1 MTGPRRSQAVTLA
14 YGTVG
19 MEIDVPEDATVVRP
33 GHHPAVADEVA
44 AVRAALDRP
53 VGGPPLRD
61 LIPEGARVAISVCDA
76 TRPQPR
82 KPMLAAIAQVLD
94 GIVPPANVVVIIAT
108 GTHGKSSQDQRQE
121 MLGDDVLGRWR
132 VVDHDSR
139 DADSLRAV
147 GVIDGVP
154 VALNRE
160 WLDAD
165 VRITTGFVEP
175 HFFAGFSGGPK
186 MVAPGLAA
194 LETVLEL
201 HSPARIA
208 DPRATFGVLEGNPV
222 HDPVRAIA
230 AATGV
235 TFAVDVLIDGR
246 HRITH
251 AFGGPVLEMHAVA
264 CRTARDVAMRP
275 VPGPFDIVITTN
287 SGYPLDR
294 NLYQAVKGMA
304 AAATVV
310 AEGGTIICAAE
321 CRDGLPEDGNY
332 ARLLRSGTSIATV
345 AEDILG
351 AGRTIPDGWQVQ
363 VQARAQARADV
374 FLRSSLTDDAARSA
388 HLQPIQDI
396 GALMDRLLAQ
406 QPAARVCVL
415 PEGPQT
421 IPFLQASRVGVGD
434 GEG

>member
-1 MTGPRRSQAVTLA
+1 VTGSRRTNRVTLA
-14 YGTVG
+14 YGTQG
-19 MEIDVPEDATVVRP
+19 LEIEVPEDATVVRP
-33 GHHPAVADEVA
+33 AHHPAVADEVA

-53 VGGPPLRD
+53 VEGAPLRD
-61 LIPEGARVAISVCDA
+61 LVPERARVAISVCDA
-76 TRPQPR
+76 TRAQPR
-82 KPMLAAIAQVLD
+82 RPMLAAIAQVLD
-94 GIVPPANVVVIIAT
+94 GIVRPEDVVVLIAT
-108 GTHGKSSQDQRQE
+108 GTHGSSSDEQRRE

-132 VVDHDSR
+132 VVDHDAR
-139 DADSLRAV
+139 DAASLRDV

-208 DPRATFGVLEGNPV
+208 DPRATFAVVEGNPV
-222 HDPVRAIA
+222 HDAVRAIA
-230 AATGV
+230 AAIDV

-246 HRITH
+246 QRITH
-251 AFGGPVLEMHAVA
+251 AFGGPVLAMHAVA
-264 CRTARDVAMRP
+264 CQTAREVAMQP

-294 NLYQAVKGMA
+294 NLYQAVKGISA
-304 AAATVV
+304 AASVV
-310 AEGGTIICAAE
+310 VEGGTIICAAE

-332 ARLLRSGTSIATV
+332 ARLLRSKSSIEAV
-345 AEDILG
+345 ADHILG
-351 AGRTIPDGWQVQ
+351 AGQTIPDGWQVQ
-363 VQARAQARADV
+363 VQARAQARARV
-374 FLRSSLTDDAARSA
+374 LLRSALSDADVRAA
-388 HLQPIQDI
+388 HLDPVADV
-396 GALMDRLLAQ
+396 GSALGDLLAR
-406 QPAARVCVL
+406 QPGARICIL

-421 IPFLQASRVGVGD
+421 IPYLEAS
-434 GEG
+434 